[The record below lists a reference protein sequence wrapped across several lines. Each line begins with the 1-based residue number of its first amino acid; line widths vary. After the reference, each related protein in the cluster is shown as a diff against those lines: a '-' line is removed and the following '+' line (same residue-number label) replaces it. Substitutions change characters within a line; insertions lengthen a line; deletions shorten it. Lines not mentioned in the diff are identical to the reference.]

1 MADDKRTALIS
12 INIDNG
18 AAIKKV
24 ADLMKKIN
32 RVIQI
37 PMNAGGNIRRQED
50 VKKILYAGAKKAIVD
65 IAKAN
70 DADLVE
76 EVSKRFGKE
85 KIAVSLKDFDKLY
98 KALKDDYVI
107 LFRAH
112 YFVSNGFDFMSLL
125 VVHVLFDVDAG
136 YVFLSLNVACYQ

>member
-1 MADDKRTALIS
+1 MTYKKLIPSIFISKGKAVKWFDNPEVISEDVIGLAKQYCDSGADELFVFDLSKTDEEH
-12 INIDNG
+12 DN
-18 AAIKKV
+18 AI
-24 ADLMKKIN
+24 DLMKKIN

-65 IAKAN
+65 IAKTS

-85 KIAVSLKDFDKLY
+85 KIVVSLKDFDKLY
-98 KALKDDYVI
+98 K
-107 LFRAH
+107 
-112 YFVSNGFDFMSLL
+112 N
-125 VVHVLFDVDAG
+125 
-136 YVFLSLNVACYQ
+136 Q